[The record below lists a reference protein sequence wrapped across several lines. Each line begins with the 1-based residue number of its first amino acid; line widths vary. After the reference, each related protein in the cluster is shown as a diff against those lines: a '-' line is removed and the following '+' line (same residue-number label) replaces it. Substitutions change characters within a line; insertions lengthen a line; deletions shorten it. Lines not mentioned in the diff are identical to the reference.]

1 MNNLFIPSGFNIG
14 PIHIAFY
21 AICILLGAILA
32 YILSR
37 LFIKKRGYNPGDIE
51 NLFYIA
57 FPMGIVGARIWYVIA
72 QWNAEFASQ
81 PWYQVFAIWHGGLA
95 IQGGIIGGVL
105 AGVIFMLVRRKH
117 IPLLLAMDCIIPTIL
132 LAQAIGRWGNFF
144 NQEVYGQCVD
154 ASYWSWLPDFI
165 VDRITYTLNST
176 GTGWLIGSS
185 GNPVLL
191 CPEGMVVVP
200 LFLIEGTINIL
211 GFLFIALGVPAI
223 FKLIKKYTGK
233 MYLANGTLASL
244 YLVWYGTVRF
254 ILEPMRNQQYI
265 MGDYTSMGMSIA
277 FIVIGVI
284 GIVLSYL
291 YHFIW
296 SKKHPIL
303 GPAIYCKSDL
313 EVVYPSILDEKPIL
327 DQGVDYKIDDLEYK
341 NINEELE
348 HNSESKDTV
357 NNVEQGESSPDL
369 KDDSNEE

>member
-1 MNNLFIPSGFNIG
+1 
-14 PIHIAFY
+14 
-21 AICILLGAILA
+21 
-32 YILSR
+32 
-37 LFIKKRGYNPGDIE
+37 
-51 NLFYIA
+51 
-57 FPMGIVGARIWYVIA
+57 
-72 QWNAEFASQ
+72 
-81 PWYQVFAIWHGGLA
+81 
-95 IQGGIIGGVL
+95 
-105 AGVIFMLVRRKH
+105 
-117 IPLLLAMDCIIPTIL
+117 
-132 LAQAIGRWGNFF
+132 
-144 NQEVYGQCVD
+144 
-154 ASYWSWLPDFI
+154 
-165 VDRITYTLNST
+165 
-176 GTGWLIGSS
+176 
-185 GNPVLL
+185 
-191 CPEGMVVVP
+191 
-200 LFLIEGTINIL
+200 
-211 GFLFIALGVPAI
+211 
-223 FKLIKKYTGK
+223 

-348 HNSESKDTV
+348 HNSESKDTI
-357 NNVEQGESSPDL
+357 NNVEQGEYSPDL